1 MAGMF
6 MHRVIQLAGSSCTHG
21 LQKKKRMPEAMMQP
35 PVTLM
40 IMIYNQ
46 ARFITDAVQSA
57 FSQTYDGP
65 LEILLSD
72 DASTDGTTEIL
83 QSLVAQYDGP
93 FRVRLNVNRRN
104 LGLMAH
110 FNKVFA
116 LASHDFVVC
125 GAGDDISRNDR
136 VAHLARIQAETGAWL
151 LYSRTEFMNSAGKM
165 LPDPGIATTFAT
177 DWTLPDVARSNALF
191 IGAGSAYH
199 KDVLRSFGPI
209 IEKHAFED
217 LVLGFRAALCG
228 RIAYCD
234 EPLVQYRLGE
244 GLSRAGRTSFQERTQ
259 ALTVWIAVLRQRLTD
274 AKGFGLAFGDPI
286 METLRDTLSQ
296 AEFALVDHLKA
307 GAIAQRA

>member
-1 MAGMF
+1 
-6 MHRVIQLAGSSCTHG
+6 
-21 LQKKKRMPEAMMQP
+21 MPEAMMQP
-35 PVTLM
+35 PVTFM
-40 IMIYNQ
+40 VMIYNQ
-46 ARFITDAVQSA
+46 SKFIADAVQSA
-57 FSQTYDGP
+57 LSQDYDGP

-93 FRVRLNVNRRN
+93 HSVRLNVNRRN

-116 LASHDFVVC
+116 LARHDFVVC
-125 GAGDDISRNDR
+125 GAGDDISRRDR
-136 VAHLARIQAETGAWL
+136 VAHLAQLQAKTDAWL
-151 LYSRTEFMNSAGKM
+151 LYSMTEFMNSAGKM
-165 LPDPGIATTFAT
+165 LPNPGIATTFAT
-177 DWTLPDVARSNALF
+177 DWTMADVARSNALF

-199 KDVLRSFGPI
+199 KDVLRTFGPI

-244 GLSRAGRTSFQERTQ
+244 GLSRAGRTSFQERLQ
-259 ALTVWIAVLRQRLTD
+259 ALTVWVAVLRQRLTD
-274 AKGFGLAFGDPI
+274 AKGFGLAFDDPI
-286 METLRDTLSQ
+286 MEALRDVLSQ
-296 AEFALVDHLKA
+296 AEFALFDHLKD
-307 GAIAQRA
+307 GAIAQTA

>member
-1 MAGMF
+1 
-6 MHRVIQLAGSSCTHG
+6 
-21 LQKKKRMPEAMMQP
+21 MPEAMMQP
-35 PVTLM
+35 PVTFMVL
-40 IMIYNQ
+40 IYNQ
-46 ARFITDAVQSA
+46 AKFVTDAVQSA
-57 FSQTYDGP
+57 FLQDYDGP

-83 QSLVAQYDGP
+83 QTLVVQYDGP
-93 FRVRLNVNRRN
+93 HSVRFNVNRRN

-116 LASHDFVVC
+116 LARHDFVVC
-125 GAGDDISRNDR
+125 GAGDDISRSDR
-136 VAHLARIQAETGAWL
+136 VAHLARLQAKTDAWL
-151 LYSRTEFMNSAGKM
+151 LYSRTEFMNSDGKM
-165 LPDPGIATTFAT
+165 LPDPGISTTFAT
-177 DWTLPDVARSNALF
+177 DWTMNDVARSDALF

-199 KDVLRSFGPI
+199 KEVLRAFGPI

-217 LVLGFRAALCG
+217 LVLGFRAALYG

-244 GLSRAGRTSFQERTQ
+244 GLSRAGRTSFQERSQ

-286 METLRDTLSQ
+286 MDTLRHALSQ
-296 AEFALVDHLKA
+296 AEFARFDHLKA
-307 GAIAQRA
+307 GAMAHTA